1 MVTCRATRQHSF
13 NRGLVMFHVT
23 RIGDKRIDVDFSGKL
38 DSSEMRFALDELL
51 RKSDDISHGHMLMR
65 IGDFDVPTLG
75 AMGVELTRIPQ
86 LFRFIRRFDRCAVV
100 SGKEWVR
107 RASEIEGALFP
118 GLTIKAF
125 DEFQNTE
132 AHNWLEALG

>member
-1 MVTCRATRQHSF
+1 
-13 NRGLVMFHVT
+13 MFHVT

-65 IGDFDVPTLG
+65 IGDFDIPTLG
-75 AMGVELTRIPQ
+75 AMGVELARIPQ

-100 SGKEWVR
+100 SGKEWLR

-125 DEFQNTE
+125 DESQNTE
-132 AHNWLEALG
+132 AHNWLESVG